1 MDLAAWSWIPTM
13 EQMYTRSP
21 LLQAACQAAGGLQP
35 YCKAVPKA
43 ATGWAH
49 DEGGRRIIIS
59 STSQIGTET
68 PQYISSNDPFL
79 DLQTV
84 ACPQLNS

>member
-49 DEGGRRIIIS
+49 DEGRRIIIS
-59 STSQIGTET
+59 STLTSQIGTET
-68 PQYISSNDPFL
+68 PNSSNDPFL

>member
-49 DEGGRRIIIS
+49 DEGRR
-59 STSQIGTET
+59 EFR
-68 PQYISSNDPFL
+68 N
-79 DLQTV
+79 
-84 ACPQLNS
+84 